1 MILRSP
7 DDSERVTTSDEV
19 GAFRFE
25 GLAAAAYELRV
36 EASDFRT
43 DLETIEV
50 RTGEHRIVNRS
61 LQLDP
66 GLVIQQRVMVVASPS
81 EATMIPGSAHYIGGA
96 QLEKQKFSFDDIHK
110 LLATVPGVN
119 IQEEEGFGLRP
130 NIGMRGTGVERS
142 AKITVMED
150 GVLIAPAPY
159 AAPSAYYFP
168 VPGRMEAIEVRKGS
182 SQIKFGPQTN
192 GGALNLISSSI
203 PDSLRV
209 AGTISAGAHGTAK
222 GHVRF
227 GDSHD
232 RFGWLFE
239 TYQIDTKGFK
249 QLDGGGDTGFKIND
263 YIGKFRFNSG
273 PGAQIYQA
281 IEIKLG
287 KTNQTSD
294 ETYLGVTDDDFA
306 RDPTRRYAA
315 SQKDVF
321 YGDHE
326 QYQAR
331 YFAGLGPNIDATVTA
346 YRNNFA
352 RNWYK
357 LQSISGVSIA
367 NVLGDPLSHAEEL
380 RVAKGG
386 DSGVDALRVRANS
399 REYVSSGVQSVLG
412 VRLNSV
418 PLTQSLEFGVRYH
431 RDEEDRF
438 QHEDDFQMSEGRMKL
453 TSAGAPGSQSN
464 RISEGSSWAFF
475 AEDELQWG
483 RWTLRSGFRY
493 ERIELVRTDY
503 SRADPTRSVPTR
515 VRQNSLDVFVP
526 GIGITFDVNG
536 ALGLFAGLNK
546 GFGPPGPGSTGDT
559 DAEQSINYE
568 GGFRWTRRSAQV
580 ELVGFYNDYSNLLGR
595 DTLSTGGEGTGELF
609 NGGEARV
616 IGLEASTGFNPAA
629 AIGADFSLP
638 VRMAYTFTDARFQGD
653 FDSDFGPWGDVRRG
667 DKLPYL
673 PAHNIHAGITLEKP
687 QWSLDFSASY
697 MSRMRVKAGSGD
709 IAPEDATDARL
720 LVNLTGVYQIAESAR
735 LFVGI
740 QNLTDASYVAARRPA
755 GVRPGL
761 PRTVMAGLKFD
772 ISK

>member
-1 MILRSP
+1 MLLISP
-7 DDSERVTTSDEV
+7 DGSTRVMTSDDV

-43 DLETIEV
+43 DLETVIV
-50 RTGEHRIVNRS
+50 GRGEHRIVNRS
-61 LQLDP
+61 LELDP
-66 GLVIQQRVMVVASPS
+66 GLIIQERMMVVASPS
-81 EATMIPGSAHYIGGA
+81 EATMIPGSAHYVAGE
-96 QLEKQKFSFDDIHK
+96 QLEKQKISFDDIHK
-110 LLATVPGVN
+110 LLAPVPGVN

-203 PDSLRV
+203 PDSLRA
-209 AGTISAGAHGTAK
+209 AGTISGGAHGTAK
-222 GHVRF
+222 GYVRF
-227 GDSHD
+227 GDSRD

-249 QLDGGGDTGFKIND
+249 QLDDGGDTGFKIND
-263 YIGKFRFNSG
+263 YVGKFRFNSG
-273 PGAQIYQA
+273 PGADLYQA

-287 KTNQTSD
+287 KTNQTSN

-306 RDPTRRYAA
+306 RHPTRRYAA

-331 YFAGLGPNIDATVTA
+331 YFAGLAPNIDLTVTA

-367 NVLGDPLSHAEEL
+367 NVLGDPVSYAEEL
-380 RVAKGG
+380 RIAKGA
-386 DSGVDALRVRANS
+386 DSGVDTLRLRANN
-399 REYVSSGVQSVLG
+399 RAYVSSGVQSVVG
-412 VRLNSV
+412 VRTNSKRID
-418 PLTQSLEFGVRYH
+418 QSFEFGFRYH

-438 QHEDDFQMSEGRMKL
+438 QHEDGFQMAEGRMTL

-464 RISEGSSWAFF
+464 RISKGRSWAFF
-475 AEDELQWG
+475 AEDELKWG
-483 RWTLRSGFRY
+483 PWTLRPGFRY
-493 ERIELVRTDY
+493 EHIELIRTDY
-503 SRADPTRSVPTR
+503 SKADPNRSAPTR
-515 VRQNSLDVFVP
+515 VRRNALDVFVP
-526 GIGITFDVNG
+526 GVGITFDLNG
-536 ALGLFAGLNK
+536 AIGVFAGLNK
-546 GFGPPGPGSTGDT
+546 GFGPPGPGSSEDT
-559 DAEQSINYE
+559 EAEESINYE
-568 GGFRWTRRSAQV
+568 GGFRWTRRAARV

-609 NGGEARV
+609 NGGGARV
-616 IGLEASTGFNPAA
+616 IGLEASAGFNPAA
-629 AIGADFSLP
+629 AIGTDFSLP
-638 VRMAYTFTDARFQGD
+638 VRMAYTFTDARFQSD

-667 DKLPYL
+667 DKVPYL
-673 PAHNIHAGITLEKP
+673 PAHNLHAGVTLDKP
-687 QWSLDFSASY
+687 RWSLGVSAGY
-697 MSRMRVKAGSGD
+697 MSRMRVEAGSGP
-709 IAPEDATDARL
+709 IAPEDATDSRF
-720 LVNLTGVYQIAESAR
+720 LVNLTGDYRVAESAR

-740 QNLTDASYVAARRPA
+740 QNLTDATYVAARRPA

-761 PRTVMAGLKFD
+761 PRTMTAGIKFD
-772 ISK
+772 ISQ